1 MLTLGE
7 KLGDLSPLFAQCE
20 QVGAV
25 SHPYA
30 MPRQRF
36 PIYWCQGMKQ
46 SLQEL
51 WPQVKKWD

>member
-1 MLTLGE
+1 VLALGE
-7 KLGDLSPLFAQCE
+7 QLSDLTPVFAKCE
-20 QVGAV
+20 RVGAV